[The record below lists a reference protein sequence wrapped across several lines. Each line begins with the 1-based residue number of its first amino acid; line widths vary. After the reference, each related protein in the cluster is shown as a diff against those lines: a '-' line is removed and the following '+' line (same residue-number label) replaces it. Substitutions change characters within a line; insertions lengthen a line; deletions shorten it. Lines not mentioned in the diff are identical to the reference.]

1 MKKFL
6 IFSQK
11 KLFDFQEKKLCYIF
25 LKIFFLVFR
34 ERRIQNSNIVAS
46 GTFLIF
52 QERHIQNPDITELSY
67 ISGNGAG

>member
-11 KLFDFQEKKLCYIF
+11 KLFDFQEKKLYIF
-25 LKIFFLVFR
+25 LKIFFLIFR
-34 ERRIQNSNIVAS
+34 ERCIQNSNIVAS